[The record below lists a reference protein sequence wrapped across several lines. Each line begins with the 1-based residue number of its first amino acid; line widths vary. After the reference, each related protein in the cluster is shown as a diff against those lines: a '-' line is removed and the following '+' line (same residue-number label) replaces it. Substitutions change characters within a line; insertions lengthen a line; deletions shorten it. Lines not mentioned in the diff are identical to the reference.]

1 MMDRQT
7 VDLGFVVRRS
17 LGDRFTMGSF
27 AGRLVLQKA
36 IYLLQVCGAHMGY
49 PFTWYLRG
57 PYCPVLAAQG
67 FELRHIYDKIPDE
80 PVEFADP
87 SAQASFK
94 KFLDLTRGK
103 NMDDLEILASLHY
116 LWRNRSDL
124 DPNEIK
130 SLVEKKKGCLFTK
143 GQVSRM
149 WTELLD
155 CGLVT

>member
-7 VDLGFVVRRS
+7 VDLGFVVRQS
-17 LGDRFTMGSF
+17 LGDRFTMDSF
-27 AGRLVLQKA
+27 AGRLALQKA

-49 PFTWYLRG
+49 SFTWYLRG

-67 FELRHIYDKIPDE
+67 FELRHIYDHIPSVD
-80 PVEFADP
+80 VEFADP

-103 NMDDLEILASLHY
+103 NTDDLEILASLHY

-124 DPNEIK
+124 DPNDVK
-130 SLVEKKKGCLFTK
+130 SMVEKKKGCLFTK
-143 GQVSRM
+143 DQVSRM